1 MNFVCKECGGSDFR
15 FFTRSVK
22 EVNLTFINEGE
33 NNLVLDDEEFD
44 LSIARKDV
52 IDIQCASCD
61 EFVDE
66 KDWDKLFKEFPGFFY
81 D

>member
-52 IDIQCASCD
+52 IDIQ
-61 EFVDE
+61 
-66 KDWDKLFKEFPGFFY
+66 
-81 D
+81 